1 MKKYIGV
8 FLIGFIL
15 ALTIPINIGEAAKLY
30 ISMSILVSLAS
41 LSKILLDQ
49 LKKDASPRK
58 WLIEISSNLLLS
70 TFLVYVSQGLKIP
83 LYYAAII
90 YFGTEFFEKT
100 AEIRY
105 FLLIE

>member
-1 MKKYIGV
+1 MRKYLGI
-8 FLIGFIL
+8 FLIGFIIAFVL
-15 ALTIPINIGEAAKLY
+15 PINIGEVSRLY
-30 ISMSILVSLAS
+30 LSISILVGISS
-41 LSKILLDQ
+41 LSKIILDQ
-49 LKKDASPRK
+49 LKGECDPKK

-83 LYYAAII
+83 LYYAVII

-105 FLLIE
+105 FLLS